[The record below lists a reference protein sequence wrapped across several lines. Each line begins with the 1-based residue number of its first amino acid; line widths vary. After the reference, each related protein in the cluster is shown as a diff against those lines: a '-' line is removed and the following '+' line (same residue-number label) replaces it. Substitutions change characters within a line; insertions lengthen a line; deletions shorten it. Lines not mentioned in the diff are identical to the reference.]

1 MIVVAW
7 EPLGR
12 VWTYAGPRDPSRV
25 TLDGMG
31 CRSLWGAPPQREG
44 GNGSGVQKEAAAC
57 RVHQN
62 GRGWGGEEW
71 EPRKADVLLWAQG
84 RKRRRS
90 EQEKLR
96 RK

>member
-1 MIVVAW
+1 
-7 EPLGR
+7 
-12 VWTYAGPRDPSRV
+12 
-25 TLDGMG
+25 MG
-31 CRSLWGAPPQREG
+31 SPPPQREG

-57 RVHQN
+57 RVNRN
-62 GRGWGGEEW
+62 GRGWGGGEW